1 MATLKDLYNGNINPC
16 ELKSLAARE
25 DYKLA
30 SKQACDARQ
39 ELEDVLSEV
48 QKWLFEKYITEWDKL
63 SLIAE
68 EEIFKEGFSL
78 AMKIK
83 EEVKDTNQ
91 ISIHK
96 DFDNLPSML
105 TVQEAAEVLRVSLN
119 QMYYLISKD
128 KSIPVLSLGRK
139 KLIPR
144 DDLKEWIKSNSFRK

>member
-1 MATLKDLYNGNINPC
+1 MPQ
-16 ELKSLAARE
+16 
-25 DYKLA
+25 
-30 SKQACDARQ
+30 SKRAMRQ
-39 ELEDVLSEV
+39 ELEYVLSEV

-63 SLIAE
+63 SLIVE

-83 EEVKDTNQ
+83 EEVKDANE

-105 TVQEAAEVLRVSLN
+105 TVQEAADVLRVSLN

-144 DDLKEWIKSNSFRK
+144 DALKEWIKSNSFRK

>member
-1 MATLKDLYNGNINPC
+1 MPQ
-16 ELKSLAARE
+16 
-25 DYKLA
+25 
-30 SKQACDARQ
+30 SKRAMRQ
-39 ELEDVLSEV
+39 ELEYVLSEV

-144 DDLKEWIKSNSFRK
+144 DALKEWIKSNSFRK